1 MHERGLQ
8 LPKVV
13 GQQHDFLM
21 VAIDTGNFIL
31 AYEEDLEEGLGSEYE
46 RLWVEDVPLVLA
58 SDASVVLRR
67 ERFGGILYGFKRG
80 IFLNQEAFD
89 LVRSFVVATRP
100 SLALKQVLK
109 EGGLSEIT
117 KGFVEAAGHL
127 ILYLI
132 AEGYLRPSQEGLES
146 KALFLDDQHFSDDRY
161 YRPLSMEIELTN
173 RCYRRCAYCAYESGP
188 EPKIPLREELTFDEW
203 GYILDSIR
211 KEGVFYLEFTGGDP
225 LSRPDG
231 LEIIRLADELGFSVQ
246 VNTDLSVL
254 RDSDLDKIASTK
266 NLNFVGTTLD
276 GSSPDS
282 HDLLRGKGGFK
293 TTLRQISLIAKAGI
307 PLAVFTV
314 VHKKNYTEIRKIGE
328 IATQNNA
335 MYGIAPMYPAG
346 RGASL
351 NHLVLSQEEWDFAVG
366 EYMDMVRLGAIKPH
380 QRLWYKLSR
389 ELRSE
394 KPARDL
400 ICLTSRGNRAL
411 RVDPRGNVYVSAK
424 LREWRP
430 RYSFFGN
437 LLTSTLADI
446 WENSPLLQELRKIPV
461 QPNFFDAVDIRT
473 IPNYT
478 SEIPLADGSASQH
491 G

>member
-1 MHERGLQ
+1 M
-8 LPKVV
+8 
-13 GQQHDFLM
+13 
-21 VAIDTGNFIL
+21 
-31 AYEEDLEEGLGSEYE
+31 
-46 RLWVEDVPLVLA
+46 
-58 SDASVVLRR
+58 
-67 ERFGGILYGFKRG
+67 
-80 IFLNQEAFD
+80 
-89 LVRSFVVATRP
+89 
-100 SLALKQVLK
+100 
-109 EGGLSEIT
+109 
-117 KGFVEAAGHL
+117 
-127 ILYLI
+127 
-132 AEGYLRPSQEGLES
+132 
-146 KALFLDDQHFSDDRY
+146 
-161 YRPLSMEIELTN
+161 
-173 RCYRRCAYCAYESGP
+173 
-188 EPKIPLREELTFDEW
+188 
-203 GYILDSIR
+203 
-211 KEGVFYLEFTGGDP
+211 
-225 LSRPDG
+225 
-231 LEIIRLADELGFSVQ
+231 
-246 VNTDLSVL
+246 
-254 RDSDLDKIASTK
+254 
-266 NLNFVGTTLD
+266 
-276 GSSPDS
+276 
-282 HDLLRGKGGFK
+282 
-293 TTLRQISLIAKAGI
+293 RQISLIAKAGI

-394 KPARDL
+394 NPARDQ
-400 ICLTSRGNRAL
+400 IWLTSRGNRAL